1 MKAHPF
7 ARPLLCC
14 LEWEVDGWCSSTYPG
29 LWGTRNHILCTEE
42 EEDRRNQ
49 GPYCLRGTATQL
61 HAELHISGLL
71 WSVKLSL
78 CVFKTLFLMQSNP
91 ALTETP
97 FLFKMVLEALTWA
110 KARKIK
116 YLKSVKKQNY
126 NYSHM
131 NRKLIL

>member
-1 MKAHPF
+1 
-7 ARPLLCC
+7 
-14 LEWEVDGWCSSTYPG
+14 
-29 LWGTRNHILCTEE
+29 
-42 EEDRRNQ
+42 
-49 GPYCLRGTATQL
+49 
-61 HAELHISGLL
+61 
-71 WSVKLSL
+71 
-78 CVFKTLFLMQSNP
+78 MQSNP

-131 NRKLIL
+131 NRKLILQKITRNERLAAQPEKKNVKYISIYQQQSVKNI